1 MEGRTRGHDVWTERS
16 NGDESEIF
24 SQALRVSRQIF
35 KRRLE
40 GPTIIWFESMIW
52 GGSKTLQNTLSF
64 ILLLERKEKK
74 GKRWR
79 FSEASRFEYMITR
92 GANFESEGKVQSI
105 LNR

>member
-40 GPTIIWFESMIW
+40 GPTII
-52 GGSKTLQNTLSF
+52 
-64 ILLLERKEKK
+64 
-74 GKRWR
+74 
-79 FSEASRFEYMITR
+79 
-92 GANFESEGKVQSI
+92 
-105 LNR
+105 